1 MAKKSYNIVV
11 NRLECALSEILY
23 DLNYHIAQFY
33 TLEYE
38 KVTHKELE
46 DSYGYFQYPK
56 SLFKY
61 PRIVVSTNSY
71 EQLKKEMSLFDSD
84 LNILRTLAHEIGHY
98 QDYISDN
105 IILDEKMSE
114 KIAYKY
120 EDELIQEFIDQVY
133 YVNYH
138 EN

>member
-1 MAKKSYNIVV
+1 MEFPLKVNI
-11 NRLECALSEILY
+11 
-23 DLNYHIAQFY
+23 HI
-33 TLEYE
+33 
-38 KVTHKELE
+38 THKELE

-61 PRIVVSTNSY
+61 PRIVVSTHSY
-71 EQLKKEMSLFDSD
+71 EQLKRNVTFDSD
-84 LNILRTLAHEIGHY
+84 LNILRILAHEIGHY

-114 KIAYKY
+114 IADKY
-120 EDELIQEFIDQVY
+120 EDELIQKFIDQVY

>member
-1 MAKKSYNIVV
+1 
-11 NRLECALSEILY
+11 
-23 DLNYHIAQFY
+23 
-33 TLEYE
+33 
-38 KVTHKELE
+38 HKELE
-46 DSYGYFQYPK
+46 DSLGYFQYPE

-61 PRIVVSTNSY
+61 PRIVVSTHSY

-84 LNILRTLAHEIGHY
+84 LNILRILAHEIRHY

-114 KIAYKY
+114 KLADKY

-138 EN
+138 EY